1 MAWKDINLF
10 GYDPEQIDFSKTTFN
25 IKQALNNNWTHLKE
39 LIVEIRG
46 RIESGEE
53 KIEKLKEIVPI
64 KATIITGTL
73 STGQTALTLSDSAI
87 TTDSVIDIYTDHWGV
102 SPSEVTVETGQ
113 INMTFNE
120 LDYALNVR
128 AEVR

>member
-53 KIEKLKEIVPI
+53 KIEKLEEIVPT

-73 STGQTALTLSDSAI
+73 STGQTTLTLSDSAI

-113 INMTFNE
+113 INMIFSSLE
-120 LDYALNVR
+120 YELNVR
-128 AEVR
+128 TEVR

>member
-1 MAWKDINLF
+1 MKGEYYMAWKDINLF

-53 KIEKLKEIVPI
+53 KIGLI
-64 KATIITGTL
+64 
-73 STGQTALTLSDSAI
+73 
-87 TTDSVIDIYTDHWGV
+87 
-102 SPSEVTVETGQ
+102 
-113 INMTFNE
+113 
-120 LDYALNVR
+120 
-128 AEVR
+128 

>member
-25 IKQALNNNWTHLKE
+25 IKQALNNNWTHLKD

-53 KIEKLKEIVPI
+53 KIEKLK
-64 KATIITGTL
+64 ATIITGTL
-73 STGQTALTLSDSAI
+73 STGQTTLTLSDSAI

-113 INMTFNE
+113 INMIFSSLE
-120 LDYALNVR
+120 YELNVR